1 MTGGQPEPSGL
12 ACADSLKASKEHGM
26 TTIVQQ
32 QHEVQVFVNLSG
44 GITIKQECP
53 VRGEQVVSFWRVHA
67 EAICHAIQDAALEAE
82 IDEIQGRDE

>member
-1 MTGGQPEPSGL
+1 
-12 ACADSLKASKEHGM
+12 M
-26 TTIVQQ
+26 TTIVQRQ
-32 QHEVQVFVNLSG
+32 DDVQVFVNRNG
-44 GITIKQECP
+44 GITIKQECA